1 LTTFF
6 VAGFDP
12 QGGDAEAA
20 YHELCESSAALAGCP
35 VKARRIFSLSCRFDG
50 LDCEIEVGRPLPQRS
65 DVVLAILDHGR
76 EEAYVVCTDAPGACA
91 SVRVRRPVYAVT
103 EFS

>member
-6 VAGFDP
+6 VAGLDP
-12 QGGDAEAA
+12 QDADAETA
-20 YHELCESSAALAGCP
+20 YSELCESSEAVAGCP

-50 LDCEIEVGRPLPQRS
+50 LDCEIEVGRPLPRRS
-65 DVVLAILDHGR
+65 EMVLAILDHGR
-76 EEAYVVCTDAPGACA
+76 EEAYVVHTDAPGADA